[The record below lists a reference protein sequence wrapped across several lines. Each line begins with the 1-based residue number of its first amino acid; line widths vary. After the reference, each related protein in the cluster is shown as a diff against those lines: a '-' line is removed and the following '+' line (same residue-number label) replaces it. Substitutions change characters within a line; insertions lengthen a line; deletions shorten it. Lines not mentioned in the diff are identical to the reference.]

1 MEEKTRIVGK
11 SHNLRRYG
19 YVRDIKQTHTH
30 TLFSSVLAGSMFS
43 AMFESIPYIMLF
55 LIPFDVV
62 LLISG
67 GLLINLA

>member
-1 MEEKTRIVGK
+1 
-11 SHNLRRYG
+11 
-19 YVRDIKQTHTH
+19 
-30 TLFSSVLAGSMFS
+30 MFS

-67 GLLINLA
+67 GLFINLSWVLIEQRGRYNVDMIEAFLCSGGL

>member
-1 MEEKTRIVGK
+1 
-11 SHNLRRYG
+11 
-19 YVRDIKQTHTH
+19 
-30 TLFSSVLAGSMFS
+30 MFS

-67 GLLINLA
+67 GLFINLSWVLIEQRGRYNKLFFCSGGL